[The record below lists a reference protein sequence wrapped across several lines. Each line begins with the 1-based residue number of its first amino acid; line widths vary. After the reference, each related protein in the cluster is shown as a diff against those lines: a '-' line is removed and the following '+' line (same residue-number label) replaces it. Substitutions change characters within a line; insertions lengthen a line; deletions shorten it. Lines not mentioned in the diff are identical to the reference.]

1 MRRSRKVLTM
11 APPSAL
17 ILGTKS
23 KSSADGVS
31 LQSIAR
37 IERVM
42 ADHTILVVDDSCLV
56 NDVVRDVLQAA
67 GFGVVQALSGAEA
80 LSILASQTFDLAIID
95 VDMPHM
101 DGYELLRRVRSLPG
115 SPDIP
120 TLMLR
125 TKELEGKARAG
136 ASEVPADAYL
146 IKPIDPVDLI
156 ARVKRTL
163 KVSGKDNVAG
173 PDREE
178 STNSANLA
186 VSQVTDPPTG
196 DQSSAATRSALSAT
210 SATAV
215 MEASFDA
222 AAPSLALSRS
232 VTGGKIITVFSLKGG
247 VGTTS
252 IATNLAISLQQLWG
266 EPTALIDLSL
276 ESGSLNILL
285 DMLPT
290 STLDDLARQNGRLTA
305 EIAAQYLGRHKSGV
319 SLLAAPQS
327 PERAEL
333 IQASTVRN
341 VLGLLRDAFDYVV
354 IDTASNFSEHTLVA
368 LEMADVII
376 LPLISDISSVR
387 AANTALDIFRA
398 LSIQDERVI
407 PVLNEVFPKVGL
419 SRKHV
424 EAGLHR
430 FVTPVPSGGGKM
442 MDSINRGTPLVMVDP
457 DLPVSRA
464 IEDLAFAVSRPESKS
479 KQRPKPSELLLK
491 VRKRVKG

>member
-1 MRRSRKVLTM
+1 M
-11 APPSAL
+11 
-17 ILGTKS
+17 
-23 KSSADGVS
+23 D
-31 LQSIAR
+31 
-37 IERVM
+37 
-42 ADHTILVVDDSCLV
+42 DHTILVVDDSCLV

-67 GFGVVQALSGAEA
+67 GFRVVQALSGADA
-80 LSILASQTFDLAIID
+80 LGLVGAHTFDLMIID

-101 DGYELLRRVRSLPG
+101 DGYELLSRVRAVPASADL
-115 SPDIP
+115 P

-125 TKELEGKARAG
+125 TKEMEGKAPSTA
-136 ASEVPADAYL
+136 EVLPEDYV

-156 ARVKRTL
+156 SRVKAQLKEGSTDTQTRT
-163 KVSGKDNVAG
+163 S
-173 PDREE
+173 PSE
-178 STNSANLA
+178 
-186 VSQVTDPPTG
+186 VTHEHENPGLPAM
-196 DQSSAATRSALSAT
+196 SAAGEDRSPATVRSSLTAT
-210 SATAV
+210 SATAL
-215 MEASFDA
+215 MESTSALD
-222 AAPSLALSRS
+222 PTTPPVTLSRS

-252 IATNLAISLQQLWG
+252 ITTNLAISLQQLWS

-276 ESGSLNILL
+276 EAGSLNILL

-305 EIAAQYLGRHKSGV
+305 EIAAEYLGRHKSGV

-341 VLGLLRDAFDYVV
+341 VLGLLREAFDYVV
-354 IDTASNFSEHTLVA
+354 IDTASNFSEHSLIA
-368 LEMADVII
+368 LEMADTII
-376 LPLISDISSVR
+376 LPLIADISSVR

-407 PVLNEVFPKVGL
+407 PVLNEIVPKVGL

-424 EAGLHR
+424 ESGLHR
-430 FVTPVPSGGGKM
+430 FVTPLPSGGGKM
-442 MDSINRGTPLVMVDP
+442 MDSINRGTPLVMAEP
-457 DLPVSRA
+457 DLPISKA
-464 IEDLAFAVSRPESKS
+464 IEDLAYAVSRPESKA

>member
-1 MRRSRKVLTM
+1 
-11 APPSAL
+11 
-17 ILGTKS
+17 
-23 KSSADGVS
+23 
-31 LQSIAR
+31 
-37 IERVM
+37 M

-67 GFGVVQALSGAEA
+67 GFSVVQALSGGEA
-80 LSILASQTFDLAIID
+80 LNLLAAQAFDLILID
-95 VDMPHM
+95 VDMPQM
-101 DGYELLRRVRSLPG
+101 DGYELTERIRSLPA
-115 SPDIP
+115 SAEVAV
-120 TLMLR
+120 LMLR
-125 TKELEGKARAG
+125 TKELKGKEPPSTIS
-136 ASEVPADAYL
+136 SEDYV

-156 ARVKRTL
+156 ARVKSRLTEGAGDGVRAADHHGSPRQPVQAASADLGNQVDERPPAIVRSTL
-163 KVSGKDNVAG
+163 G
-173 PDREE
+173 
-178 STNSANLA
+178 
-186 VSQVTDPPTG
+186 
-196 DQSSAATRSALSAT
+196 AT
-210 SATAV
+210 SATAL
-215 MEASFDA
+215 MESPALDPA
-222 AAPSLALSRS
+222 ATPVPLSRS

-252 IATNLAISLQQLWG
+252 IATNLAISLQQLWA

-290 STLDDLARQNGRLTA
+290 STLDDLARQNGHLTA

-341 VLGLLRDAFDYVV
+341 VLGLLREAFDYVV
-354 IDTASNFSEHTLVA
+354 IDTASNFSEHSLVA
-368 LEMADVII
+368 LETADVII
-376 LPLISDISSVR
+376 LPLIADISSVR

-398 LSIQDERVI
+398 LSIQDDRVI
-407 PVLNEVFPKVGL
+407 PILNEIVPKIGL

-430 FVTPVPSGGGKM
+430 FVTPLPSGGGKM
-442 MDSINRGTPLVMVDP
+442 MDSINRGTPLVMAEP
-457 DLPVSRA
+457 DLPVAKA
-464 IEDLAFAVSRPESKS
+464 IEDLAFAVSRPESKA
-479 KQRPKPSELLLK
+479 KQRPKPSELLIK

>member
-1 MRRSRKVLTM
+1 
-11 APPSAL
+11 
-17 ILGTKS
+17 
-23 KSSADGVS
+23 
-31 LQSIAR
+31 
-37 IERVM
+37 M
-42 ADHTILVVDDSCLV
+42 ADYTILVVDDSCLV

-67 GFGVVQALSGAEA
+67 GFSVVQALSGGEA
-80 LSILASQTFDLAIID
+80 LNLLTGQSFDLILID
-95 VDMPHM
+95 VDMPQM
-101 DGYELLRRVRSLPG
+101 DGYELLGRVRSAPIS
-115 SPDIP
+115 SPAP
-120 TLMLR
+120 VLMLR
-125 TKELEGKARAG
+125 TKELQGKEP
-136 ASEVPADAYL
+136 SSADVALDDYV

-156 ARVKRTL
+156 ARVKERLTEGSGDGVDASIHIETVPVPDHSRVSVTADSPAEERPPAAVRSTL
-163 KVSGKDNVAG
+163 
-173 PDREE
+173 
-178 STNSANLA
+178 
-186 VSQVTDPPTG
+186 
-196 DQSSAATRSALSAT
+196 SST
-210 SATAV
+210 SATAL
-215 MEASFDA
+215 MESPALDPA
-222 AAPSLALSRS
+222 AAPVALSRS

-333 IQASTVRN
+333 IQSSTVRN
-341 VLGLLRDAFDYVV
+341 VLGLLREAFDYVV
-354 IDTASNFSEHTLVA
+354 IDTASNFSEHSLVA
-368 LEMADVII
+368 LEMADTII
-376 LPLISDISSVR
+376 LPLIADISSVR

-398 LSIQDERVI
+398 LSIQDDRVI
-407 PVLNEVFPKVGL
+407 PILNEIVPKVGL

-430 FVTPVPSGGGKM
+430 FVTPVPSGGGKV
-442 MDSINRGTPLVMVDP
+442 MDSINRGTPLVMADP
-457 DLPVSRA
+457 DLPVAKA
-464 IEDLAFAVSRPESKS
+464 IEDLAFAVSRPESKT
-479 KQRPKPSELLLK
+479 KQRAKPSELLVK